1 MSGSKEILCSTK
13 LDMFPS
19 KSLLC
24 NYNLHQQQKYGL
36 STSTSLFNSCK
47 RGVVQLRKVVAA
59 AAAVDMATQL
69 IELDSIKAIP
79 EIPVQVTVTAKV
91 TVKYDA
97 KEKMKEMMFHWLDSS
112 PNDAQRGVF
121 LQLVSIDVDPSK
133 H

>member
-1 MSGSKEILCSTK
+1 MQ
-13 LDMFPS
+13 P
-19 KSLLC
+19 
-24 NYNLHQQQKYGL
+24 
-36 STSTSLFNSCK
+36 
-47 RGVVQLRKVVAA
+47 RKVVAT
-59 AAAVDMATQL
+59 AAAVAMATQL

-79 EIPVQVTVTAKV
+79 EIPVQLTVTAKV